1 MTRWGRRTDYA
12 LAQDKEFK
20 TWVQKYADSEEPSFK
35 DFSPAVNR
43 LFEFGVLTSQFG
55 ESILFRKPEEK

>member
-1 MTRWGRRTDYA
+1 MTRWGCMTDYA
-12 LAQDKEFK
+12 LVQDKELR

-35 DFSPAVNR
+35 DFSSAVNR
-43 LFEFGVLTSQFG
+43 LFEFGVPTSQFG